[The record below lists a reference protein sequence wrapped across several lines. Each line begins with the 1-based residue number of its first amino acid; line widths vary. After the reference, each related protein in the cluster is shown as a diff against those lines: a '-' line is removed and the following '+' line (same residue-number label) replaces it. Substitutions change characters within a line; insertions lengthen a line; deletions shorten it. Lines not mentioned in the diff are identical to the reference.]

1 MHCVCSQIV
10 QSDCRADDVD
20 DGVRGADFMEVDV
33 VDGLAVDARFRHCDG
48 LEHGEGAAAHRRR
61 KARSLDDGA
70 DGGKAPRRAFDAV
83 FEPHRGLGAG
93 DAHLRAWRQLQIE
106 LVRERQL
113 AEFGGQVGGGHAQID
128 ERTQMHVAG
137 NAGEAL
143 VEERLRQRR
152 GAPRGLFA

>member
-1 MHCVCSQIV
+1 MHYVHAEEI
-10 QSDCRADDVD
+10 QSNCRAHDID
-20 DGVRGADFMEVDV
+20 DGVRGADFVEVDV
-33 VDGLAVDARFRHCDG
+33 VHGLAVNVRFRHGDR
-48 LEHGEGAAAHRRR
+48 LEHGEGTGAHRRR

-83 FEPHRGLGAG
+83 LEPHRGLGAG
-93 DAHLRAWRQLQIE
+93 DAHLRARRQLQIE
-106 LVRERQL
+106 LVRQRQL
-113 AEFGGQVGGGHAQID
+113 AEFGAQVGGGHAHVD